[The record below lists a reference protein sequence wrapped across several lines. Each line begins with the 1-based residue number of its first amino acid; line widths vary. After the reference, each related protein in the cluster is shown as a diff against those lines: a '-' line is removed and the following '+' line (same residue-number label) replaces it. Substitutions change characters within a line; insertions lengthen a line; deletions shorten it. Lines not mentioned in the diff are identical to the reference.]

1 MKCIHEISPEF
12 LIGKKIL
19 LRTDFNVPLSN
30 RGKILEASRID
41 VALKTITYLRNSG
54 SQIILISHIG
64 REQNETLKPVFEYL
78 KNKIPVSF
86 IDTWNEKEIRQKTSS
101 LKNGEII
108 LLENLRAK
116 KEEEQ
121 NEPYF
126 ASFLASL
133 ADVYV
138 NDAFSVSHRSHASII
153 GVPAL
158 LKSYCGCQF
167 KVEYENLSRVFQ
179 PKQPFVV
186 LIGGAKFETK
196 IPVIESLLDKADSI
210 FVGGA
215 LANDILKA
223 TGYEVGRSKVGDLNK
238 EYIQNILK
246 NKKIIFVE
254 DVKVKSFPFTKNK
267 KLNELTIEDKIIDG
281 GVKTA
286 QILQQKIKEAKFI
299 VWNGPFGTFEQGN
312 SFLSTKVISAIM
324 DSNSYSI
331 VGGGD
336 TVAEIK
342 KLKKEKAF
350 DFISLSGGAMLEFI
364 AKGTLVGI
372 DAL

>member
-64 REQNETLKPVFEYL
+64 REQDETLKPVFEYL

-86 IDTWNEKEIRQKTSS
+86 IDTWDEKEIRQKTSS